1 MRLTLAGEI
10 KDGKRTFDQIF
21 RAEHARPIHHRK
33 TIFLLRQYAA
43 GCSLAALMQI
53 GLAQINAV
61 IGDFPGNVKRILAAY
76 RECLDAGADLVIT
89 PELSLVGY
97 PPRDLVF
104 KSQFVPHC
112 LQALDH
118 LAGEIR
124 EVPLLVGYVDH
135 HHPGHPGKP
144 FRNAVAWLENGEIKH
159 RIWKTLLPT
168 YDVFD
173 ERRYFE
179 PSTACDPITWRGH
192 RIGVTIC
199 EDIWTEDFLQR
210 PFYTRDPVA
219 ELTSKGLDLLL
230 NLSAS
235 PFHLGKPILRRAMI
249 AGIAHRAKV
258 PVVYCNS
265 FGANEQLVFD
275 GHSMVAGA
283 NGRIS
288 HQLGGF
294 KERCQVVNPF
304 QNVEN
309 DVPLTTCDAE
319 QLYYAL
325 VTGVRDY
332 VTKCGFSSVCLGLSG
347 GIDSALTAAIA
358 TDALGPD
365 NVCGLTMPS
374 PYSSRGSVDDSF
386 ALAKNLGIRCEEVPI
401 RTAFEAI
408 KETMQPIFAGKS
420 EDVTEENMQA
430 RIRGLLLMALS
441 NKEGHLLLTT
451 GNKSELA
458 VGYCTIYG
466 DMCGGLAVI
475 SDLPKVKV
483 YEVSRWINREREIIP
498 WNTIDKPPSAELR
511 PDQKDQ
517 DTLPPY
523 EILDGI
529 LELYVEHQL
538 SADEIISRGFEE
550 STVRW
555 VQRRVDLNEWKRQQA
570 APGLRV
576 TSKAFGIGRRMPIVQ
591 RFIG

>member
-1 MRLTLAGEI
+1 MN
-10 KDGKRTFDQIF
+10 
-21 RAEHARPIHHRK
+21 
-33 TIFLLRQYAA
+33 
-43 GCSLAALMQI
+43 I
-53 GLAQINAV
+53 GIAQINSV

-76 RECLDAGADLVIT
+76 RECLEAGADLVVT

-104 KSQFVPHC
+104 KSQFVPKS
-112 LQALDH
+112 LQALDY

-135 HHPGHPGKP
+135 HHPSKPGKP
-144 FRNAVAWLENGEIKH
+144 FRNAAAWLENGKIQH

-179 PSTACDPITWRGH
+179 PGDSSEPICWNGH

-199 EDIWTEDFLQR
+199 EDIWTESYLQR
-210 PFYTRDPVA
+210 PFYDRDPVE
-219 ELTSKGLDLLL
+219 ELTAKGIDLLL

-235 PFHLGKPILRRAMI
+235 PFHLGKPLLRRSMVG
-249 AGIAHRAKV
+249 GIARKAKV
-258 PVVYCNS
+258 PVVYCNAV
-265 FGANEQLVFD
+265 GANDQLVFD
-275 GHSMVAGA
+275 GHSLVTDATGS
-283 NGRIS
+283 ITT
-288 HQLGGF
+288 QLPGF
-294 KERCQVVNPF
+294 LETSRVINPF
-304 QNVEN
+304 SSVEK
-309 DVPLTTCDAE
+309 DAALDTCDAE
-319 QLYYAL
+319 QLYQAL
-325 VTGVRDY
+325 VLGVRDY
-332 VTKCGFSSVCLGLSG
+332 AVKSGFSSACLGLSG
-347 GIDSALTAAIA
+347 GIDSALTAVIA
-358 TDALGPD
+358 ADALGPD
-365 NVCGLTMPS
+365 NVHGLTMPS

-386 ALAKNLGIRCEEVPI
+386 ALAENLGIRCDEVPI
-401 RTAFEAI
+401 RNAFEAV
-408 KETMQPIFAGKS
+408 KTTMQPVFAGKP

-430 RIRGLLLMALS
+430 RLRGIMLMALS
-441 NKEGHLLLTT
+441 NKDNHLLLTT

-475 SDLPKVKV
+475 SDLPKVRV
-483 YEVSRWINREREIIP
+483 YEISRWINREREIIP

-538 SADEIISRGFEE
+538 SADEIIARGYAET
-550 STVRW
+550 TVRW
-555 VQRRVDLNEWKRQQA
+555 VQRRVDLNEWKRHQA

-591 RFIG
+591 RFVG

>member
-1 MRLTLAGEI
+1 
-10 KDGKRTFDQIF
+10 
-21 RAEHARPIHHRK
+21 
-33 TIFLLRQYAA
+33 
-43 GCSLAALMQI
+43 
-53 GLAQINAV
+53 
-61 IGDFPGNVKRILAAY
+61 
-76 RECLDAGADLVIT
+76 LVVT

-104 KSQFVPHC
+104 KSQFVPKC
-112 LQALDH
+112 LQALDY

-135 HHPGHPGKP
+135 HHPTRPGKP
-144 FRNAVAWLENGEIKH
+144 FRNAAAWLENGKIQH

-179 PSTACDPITWRGH
+179 PGESSEPISWNGR

-199 EDIWTEDFLQR
+199 EDIWTENHLQR
-210 PFYTRDPVA
+210 PFYDRDPVK
-219 ELTSKGLDLLL
+219 ELTEKGIDLLL

-235 PFHLGKPILRRAMI
+235 PFHLGKPLLRRSMI
-249 AGIAHRAKV
+249 GGIARKAKV
-258 PVVYCNS
+258 PVIYCNAV
-265 FGANEQLVFD
+265 GANDQLVFD
-275 GHSMVAGA
+275 GHSLVVGGNGAIASQFPGFAETCRVTNPFAGA
-283 NGRIS
+283 EG
-288 HQLGGF
+288 
-294 KERCQVVNPF
+294 EA
-304 QNVEN
+304 
-309 DVPLTTCDAE
+309 VPDSCDAE
-319 QLYYAL
+319 QLYQAL
-325 VTGVRDY
+325 VLGVRDY

-347 GIDSALTAAIA
+347 GIDSALTATIA
-358 TDALGPD
+358 ADALGPE
-365 NVCGLTMPS
+365 NVHGLTMPS

-386 ALAKNLGIRCEEVPI
+386 ALAKKLGIRCDEVPI
-401 RTAFEAI
+401 RDAFEAI
-408 KETMQPIFAGKS
+408 KATMRPVFEGKP

-430 RIRGLLLMALS
+430 RLRGVMLMALS
-441 NKEGHLLLTT
+441 NKDNHLLLTT

-475 SDLPKVKV
+475 SDLPKVRV
-483 YEVSRWINREREIIP
+483 YDVCRWINREREIIP

-523 EILDGI
+523 EILDAI

-550 STVRW
+550 TTVRW
-555 VQRRVDLNEWKRQQA
+555 VQRRVDLNEWKRHQA

-591 RFIG
+591 RFVG